1 MQAFELSQ
9 LIPKFQREKHFYQE
23 FFRPPSASMS
33 AGIYTLAAG
42 ATDPQLPHTE
52 DEVYYV
58 VGGRGQIQVAG
69 EDRPVQAG
77 SILFVK
83 AGVDHRFHSVLED
96 LTLLVFFAPAEGT
109 NPTKAEGR

>member
-1 MQAFELSQ
+1 MQAFELSN

-23 FFRPPSASMS
+23 FLRPPSASMS
-33 AGIYTLAAG
+33 LGIYTLAAG

-58 VGGRGQIQVAG
+58 VSGRGQIQAAG

-77 SILFVK
+77 SIILVK
-83 AGVDHRFHSVLED
+83 AGDDHRFHSITQD
-96 LTLLVFFAPAEGT
+96 LTLLVFFAPAKGT
-109 NPTKAEGR
+109 SQ

>member
-9 LIPKFQREKHFYQE
+9 LTPKFQREKHFYQE
-23 FFRPPSASMS
+23 FLRPPSGTMS
-33 AGIYTLAAG
+33 VGVYTLAAG
-42 ATDPQLPHTE
+42 ATDPQLPHAE

-58 VGGRGQIQVAG
+58 ASGRGQIQVAG

-77 SILFVK
+77 SIIFVK
-83 AGVDHRFHSVLED
+83 AGEDHRFHSIAED

-109 NPTKAEGR
+109 SP